1 MHRYVKKQSEEVDD
15 LFEGEKK
22 GTREKGFDKGQSKR
36 IWGELYKVVDS
47 SDVVIQVGSCIAH
60 LIWMG
65 ICLSLLQARSVCDLA
80 KMFSVM
86 AVCSVQLWWVRI
98 ADMSLDLQVLDA
110 RDPLGTRCRYLEHHL
125 KRNARHK
132 HMLLLLNKCDLVR
145 LLSTFVHPCSNTA
158 LLRLRPCTTH
168 CVNAHGILLI
178 LTYIMC
184 CSGDIYCSRID
195 TMRCFAGAC
204 MGNQEMAA
212 APVQGIPHPG
222 LPRFH
227 HKSLWQGQSAFPA
240 AAVGPL
246 ALRQEVY
253 LSGLCGLPQC
263 GQVLSY

>member
-1 MHRYVKKQSEEVDD
+1 VLVCSLLSSVPVLGSRGDLLSTVHRYVQKQSEEVDD

-65 ICLSLLQARSVCDLA
+65 ICLSILQARSLCDLV

-86 AVCSVQLWWVRI
+86 AVCSVQLLWVGI

-145 LLSTFVHPCSNTA
+145 LLTHSSILAQIRHCSA
-158 LLRLRPCTTH
+158 
-168 CVNAHGILLI
+168 CVRVRH
-178 LTYIMC
+178 T
-184 CSGDIYCSRID
+184 
-195 TMRCFAGAC
+195 
-204 MGNQEMAA
+204 
-212 APVQGIPHPG
+212 V
-222 LPRFH
+222 
-227 HKSLWQGQSAFPA
+227 
-240 AAVGPL
+240 
-246 ALRQEVY
+246 
-253 LSGLCGLPQC
+253 
-263 GQVLSY
+263 